1 MLYFTVYKFS
11 FFSAF
16 IDVKKSEPSIFVRR
30 FFFSTRSAL
39 KRLFV
44 RASTFRFDRIIRQL
58 FRQFKRCRYKFY
70 NPKVF
75 AGFTDITVLFPY
87 LKADS
92 VFVWNTRVRFSR
104 NHVTHIHIV
113 IYIRILKRLSK
124 WKKHFLNCFILHAIC
139 NLY

>member
-1 MLYFTVYKFS
+1 MNSRFLVLLLML
-11 FFSAF
+11 
-16 IDVKKSEPSIFVRR
+16 KSPSPAYLYDD

-104 NHVTHIHIV
+104 NHVTHIQIV